1 MSQGV
6 KILLTTGVLI
16 TAFTGLMWT
25 SMKDAAAYYKHVD
38 EVMVEPEVWA
48 GKRLQVHG
56 YASNISWK
64 PSTMDYRFEIEN
76 NGYTVLA
83 EYTGVV
89 PDTFKEAP
97 RSSSLDDSK
106 VTNSSSSRT
115 GSWRNVLQSM
125 RPSRRLVPS
134 STGPPRR
141 WSPSESVT
149 RGSSTSTSAV
159 VHTPPRT
166 GKRRRRTRCA
176 SPGVQPLRQT
186 SRTGDG
192 MTVMTATT

>member
-1 MSQGV
+1 MSQSV
-6 KILLTTGVLI
+6 KVLLTTGVLI

-89 PDTFKEAP
+89 PDTFKEASEVVVSGRLEGHKLVVESNGIMAKCP
-97 RSSSLDDSK
+97 SK
-106 VTNSSSSRT
+106 YEAKPTL
-115 GSWRNVLQSM
+115 G
-125 RPSRRLVPS
+125 
-134 STGPPRR
+134 
-141 WSPSESVT
+141 
-149 RGSSTSTSAV
+149 AV
-159 VHTPPRT
+159 VDGAPAPLE
-166 GKRRRRTRCA
+166 
-176 SPGVQPLRQT
+176 PLGV
-186 SRTGDG
+186 SN
-192 MTVMTATT
+192 